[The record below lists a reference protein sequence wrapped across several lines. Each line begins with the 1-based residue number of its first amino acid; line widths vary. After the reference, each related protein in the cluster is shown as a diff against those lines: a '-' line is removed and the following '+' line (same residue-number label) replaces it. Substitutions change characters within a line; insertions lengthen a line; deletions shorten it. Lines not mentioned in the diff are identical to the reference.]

1 LAQRKETRE
10 MNTEMMRHTAALERA
25 LNESRRRMAV
35 AHAMNAALSGLVV
48 GLSALVLW
56 MAVAR

>member
-1 LAQRKETRE
+1 

-25 LNESRRRMAV
+25 LKEARRRLAV
-35 AHAMNAALSGLVV
+35 AHAMSAALSGLVV